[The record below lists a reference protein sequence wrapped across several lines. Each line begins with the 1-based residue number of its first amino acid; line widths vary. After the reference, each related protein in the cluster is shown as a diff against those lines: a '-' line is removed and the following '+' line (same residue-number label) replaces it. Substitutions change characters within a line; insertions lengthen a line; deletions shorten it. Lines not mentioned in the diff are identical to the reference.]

1 MKSLKQK
8 RIRLENWLILNW
20 RLVIAIPQIIFLMS
34 RDWQFWRIAIPA
46 CLSFC
51 LLWFCLEKLANWVG
65 INPRKIRGLG
75 ILGIVTIILSLS
87 FQEPASAFLYKRAE
101 KFVSD
106 LITSVYDSING
117 GSTTDIQSAVA
128 LLFTFLRV
136 LTVFM
141 FLGSLIQAQRMKN
154 DTQSSRL
161 MLDIAAGTFEFVV
174 AVEVISFL
182 LVG

>member
-1 MKSLKQK
+1 
-8 RIRLENWLILNW
+8 
-20 RLVIAIPQIIFLMS
+20 MS

-75 ILGIVTIILSLS
+75 ILDIVTIILSLS

-106 LITSVYDSING
+106 LVTSVFNSING
-117 GSTTDIQSAVA
+117 GSTTNIQSAVA

>member
-1 MKSLKQK
+1 MESLKQK

-20 RLVIAIPQIIFLMS
+20 RLVIATPQIIFLMS

-75 ILGIVTIILSLS
+75 ILGIATIILSLS